1 MLWSSFDGITQGK
14 NGKKGYFAARLS
26 YSSQWKSFVMGSNS
40 YYFNKYCFDLGGG
53 AITLFFIDFTELF
66 RMMTDY
72 SKRIITL
79 S

>member
-1 MLWSSFDGITQGK
+1 MSHLKFLVLLFDMERKMVANMDQ
-14 NGKKGYFAARLS
+14 AH
-26 YSSQWKSFVMGSNS
+26 FVMGSNS